1 MAYRNQRQRRDGWI
15 VQDLPPGFSK
25 KTDAYQLIPEAIAAA
40 SLAWPRAQVGVPAS
54 RYSRMAGCR
63 ALIRVLTMTT
73 PGRSGATLDSKD
85 PHRPNHRRLTG
96 CHSYRSPDSA
106 GRPAHAGA

>member
-1 MAYRNQRQRRDGWI
+1 M
-15 VQDLPPGFSK
+15 
-25 KTDAYQLIPEAIAAA
+25 
-40 SLAWPRAQVGVPAS
+40 LA
-54 RYSRMAGCR
+54 
-63 ALIRVLTMTT
+63 MTT

-106 GRPAHAGA
+106 GRPAHAGAGRWSGCPAWTPEIPTSFVRSNCSGVVITGDPDEWVTEVAMNDAYASEPPVDRHASFQAR